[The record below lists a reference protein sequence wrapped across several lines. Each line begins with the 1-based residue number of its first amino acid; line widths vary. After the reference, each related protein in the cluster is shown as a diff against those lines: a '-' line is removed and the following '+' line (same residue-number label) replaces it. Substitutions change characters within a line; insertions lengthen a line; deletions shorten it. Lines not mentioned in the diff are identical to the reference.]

1 MHRLV
6 AMFRTRHRAALGAA
20 VLAATT
26 VLIGCS
32 STTGNNSQSS
42 AASAD
47 QAGVQ
52 TGPESVGLSPAGV
65 TTRID
70 VPAQSTEE
78 QYAQACMTAK
88 EWIDAKGG
96 DPDTMVEPYLKE
108 VQASTE
114 AGRATFQKTWAD
126 LSKAQQAAV
135 IIAVQAAADGGC

>member
-32 STTGNNSQSS
+32 STTGSNSQSS

-47 QAGVQ
+47 QADVQ

>member
-1 MHRLV
+1 
-6 AMFRTRHRAALGAA
+6 MFCTRHRTALG
-20 VLAATT
+20 VATLVVAT

-32 STTGNNSQSS
+32 SATDSGSQSS

-47 QAGVQ
+47 QAGAP

-65 TTRID
+65 TTLID

-88 EWIDAKGG
+88 EWIDARGG
-96 DPDTMVEPYLKE
+96 DPDTMVELYLKDI
-108 VQASTE
+108 QASTE
-114 AGRATFQKTWAD
+114 AGRATFQKTWSD

>member
-32 STTGNNSQSS
+32 STTGSNSQSS
-42 AASAD
+42 AASAE
-47 QAGVQ
+47 QAGGQ
-52 TGPESVGLSPAGV
+52 TGPESVWLSPAGV

>member
-1 MHRLV
+1 
-6 AMFRTRHRAALGAA
+6 MFCTRHRAAVGAA
-20 VLAATT
+20 ALAAAT

-32 STTGNNSQSS
+32 STTDSSSQSS

-47 QAGVQ
+47 QAGAP
-52 TGPESVGLSPAGV
+52 TGTESVGLSPAGV

-78 QYAQACMTAK
+78 QYAQACMTAR
-88 EWIDAKGG
+88 EWMDTRGG
-96 DPDTMVEPYLKE
+96 DPQTMVEPYLKE
-108 VQASTE
+108 IQASTD
-114 AGRATFQKTWAD
+114 AGRATFQKTWSD

>member
-1 MHRLV
+1 
-6 AMFRTRHRAALGAA
+6 MFCTRHRTALGVATLVAA
-20 VLAATT
+20 T

-32 STTGNNSQSS
+32 SATESGSQSS
-42 AASAD
+42 AASTD
-47 QAGVQ
+47 QAGAP

-65 TTRID
+65 TTLID

-88 EWIDAKGG
+88 EWIDARGG
-96 DPDTMVEPYLKE
+96 DPDTMVEMYLRDI
-108 VQASTE
+108 QASTE
-114 AGRATFQKTWAD
+114 AGRATFQKTWSD